1 MLAVPIRCG
10 KDKLVVG
17 LQRSR
22 RCVSLADW
30 LVTTHTHVARIL
42 VDVPS
47 RPSAHPVRKAIC
59 FKRDAHIFTGD
70 LHEPTER
77 VLRDAD
83 REEGEVP
90 AHGAKTGVHCGCRD
104 ICRGPLNVWPRMS
117 KCKPRG
123 ASGLRRRIMSAMG
136 QEARTLSCRNTEL
149 GEHDSVTLS
158 KLGARKNASDIG
170 RR

>member
-1 MLAVPIRCG
+1 
-10 KDKLVVG
+10 
-17 LQRSR
+17 
-22 RCVSLADW
+22 
-30 LVTTHTHVARIL
+30 
-42 VDVPS
+42 
-47 RPSAHPVRKAIC
+47 
-59 FKRDAHIFTGD
+59 
-70 LHEPTER
+70 
-77 VLRDAD
+77 
-83 REEGEVP
+83 
-90 AHGAKTGVHCGCRD
+90 
-104 ICRGPLNVWPRMS
+104 MS